1 MENREHFGTLT
12 ERMHSFREE
21 LLNTEASID
30 ATRAVLA
37 TQAYQEHA
45 DKPLLVKRAFMLKNI
60 LENMPILIEPQT
72 LLAGNQAKKNRAAP
86 VFPEYAMDWV
96 IKELDEFELR
106 DGDVFQIDEETKEE
120 LKSIAPYWY
129 HNTTLDK
136 GLAMIPPESR
146 IFYDLGIIKAEGN
159 ITSGDAHIAV
169 DYGKIMRKGLRYYE
183 QRTCQEK
190 RNLYMSDPDSIS
202 KYHLYEAI
210 RFVIAAVQAFARRYA
225 ERALAQAEAA
235 QGKRKQ
241 ELQKMAQILDRV
253 PYEPAE
259 NFLEAI
265 QSIWLVHLVLQI
277 ESNGHSLSYG
287 RMDQYLYPYL
297 QQDLDQHVLNEGQ
310 AVELLTNL
318 WLKTYT
324 INKVRSWSHTQFSA
338 GSPLY
343 QNVTVGGQ
351 REDGRDAVNPLSYLI
366 LKSVAQTRLPQPNLT
381 VRYHRNISA
390 AFMEEAIEVVKLGTG
405 MPAFNSD
412 EVIIPSF
419 IEKGV
424 KATDAYNYAA
434 IGCVETAVP

>member
-60 LENMPILIEPQT
+60 LENMPIFIEPQT

-183 QRTCQEK
+183 QRTLQEK
-190 RNLYMSDPDSIS
+190 RKLDMSDPI
-202 KYHLYEAI
+202 AFPNI
-210 RFVIAAVQAFARRYA
+210 IFMRRF
-225 ERALAQAEAA
+225 
-235 QGKRKQ
+235 
-241 ELQKMAQILDRV
+241 
-253 PYEPAE
+253 
-259 NFLEAI
+259 
-265 QSIWLVHLVLQI
+265 
-277 ESNGHSLSYG
+277 
-287 RMDQYLYPYL
+287 
-297 QQDLDQHVLNEGQ
+297 
-310 AVELLTNL
+310 
-318 WLKTYT
+318 
-324 INKVRSWSHTQFSA
+324 
-338 GSPLY
+338 
-343 QNVTVGGQ
+343 
-351 REDGRDAVNPLSYLI
+351 
-366 LKSVAQTRLPQPNLT
+366 
-381 VRYHRNISA
+381 
-390 AFMEEAIEVVKLGTG
+390 
-405 MPAFNSD
+405 
-412 EVIIPSF
+412 
-419 IEKGV
+419 
-424 KATDAYNYAA
+424 
-434 IGCVETAVP
+434 